1 MPVPIICL
9 DEQLQQF
16 AERFRQEFSKPQ
28 YQYFVTVL
36 LGLMLCEGAR
46 TLRGLLRQIAAGP
59 SLAGLSRFLSQ
70 APWQA
75 RDVVEGWLKHFRQ
88 EMQPLVEAE
97 LQRQRQAQPKHRGRP
112 KPPVVTGYLIGDD
125 STIEK
130 RKGKKMEGLGVHHST
145 TQDKRVRGHSL
156 VESLYVLLG
165 RRCPLAPQL
174 YRQQAVCVAED
185 VPFQS
190 KIDLMEAVIRTF
202 EPVAGTLTHVLLDTW
217 YSAKRLWRAAR
228 ERGFLIT
235 SGLKS
240 NRWLRVEDPTAPE
253 GWRWQRLS
261 DYTAKLA
268 ASDYLRLKWPKGD
281 EEVYVHVVTTRVR
294 KLYSCQVVIV
304 RQSLDA
310 PVSQARYWASS
321 DLEASPEL
329 LLAHIAARWDIEV
342 LFGDGKEELGLD
354 QYQLMSARAIVRF
367 WTLAMLA
374 YVFLEEERDRLHS
387 QWQRPV
393 TIGEARREIQRRH
406 RRHLLDWL
414 HGQFQSGIE
423 PDSLYELFLA

>member
-1 MPVPIICL
+1 MPVPILCL
-9 DEQLQQF
+9 DEQLPQF

-28 YQYFVTVL
+28 YQDFVTVL

-46 TLRGLLRQIAAGP
+46 TLRGLLRQIADGP

-75 RDVVEGWLKHFRQ
+75 RDVVAGWLEHFGQ

-97 LQRQRQAQPKHRGRP
+97 LERQRQAQPKHRGRP

-130 RKGKKMEGLGVHHST
+130 RKGKKMEGLGRHHST

-156 VESLYVLLG
+156 VESLYGRLG

-174 YRQQAVCVAED
+174 YRQQAVCAAED

-240 NRWLRVEDPTAPE
+240 NRWLRVEDPTAPQ

-268 ASDYLRLKWPKGD
+268 ASDYLQLKWPQGD
-281 EEVYVHVVTTRVR
+281 EEVYGHVVTTRVR

-310 PVSQARYWASS
+310 PLSQARYWASS
-321 DLEASPEL
+321 DLEARPEL
-329 LLAHIAARWDIEV
+329 LLAPIAARWDIEV
-342 LFGDGKEELGLD
+342 LCGDGKEELGLD

-374 YVFLEEERDRLHS
+374 YVFLEEERARLHR

-393 TIGEARREIQRRH
+393 TIGEARRQIQRRH

-423 PDSLYELFLA
+423 PDSLYELFSA